1 MKEQLESLLNIIM
14 SAWRFRWAA
23 LLVAASVCAFGVA
36 AVLLFPGRYESQAE
50 IYVDS
55 RSVLRPL
62 LKGLAVTDQ
71 TDDDSD
77 VVREA
82 LLARPTL
89 IRVAQETG
97 LYGRATDAVGT
108 DKLLLRLAQAITIH
122 GDGSTGLYTIA
133 YDDPDAPMAQSVVKA
148 LLETFVANSVGA
160 TRSDTRDAEA
170 FLAQQVATY
179 EQRLSQ
185 AERKLA
191 DFKKRNIDLMPNSG
205 ADYFGRLQAALTQR
219 DKLRMD
225 IAVAMDRRNA
235 LRGKITTDAAPT
247 PGTGARTGTAV
258 AMPTDRE
265 ILAAE
270 ALDARIRSEQA
281 KLNTLLE
288 NYTDRYPTVVSEKG
302 LVKRL
307 QTERQTRF
315 GNVKT
320 TAAEQ
325 SANSLEAVDPV
336 VQDLQVALN
345 NADLQVTTLKAQSQQ
360 VDVQIAQLQKSVTIG
375 PEIEAELA
383 RLTRDY
389 GVNKAE
395 YDALLQRL
403 EAARISNEAD
413 RSEELRFKVLEPPRV
428 PLRPYKPNKR
438 LLLIAVLFAALATG
452 AAVAVVRAMT
462 HPVFYTKAALGSALK
477 LPVIGRVSQ
486 AYSSAQIAARS
497 RESLVYGSAAALLF
511 VIVMVAVL
519 FEFSASQLLQHLIT
533 GGAR

>member
-1 MKEQLESLLNIIM
+1 MKEQLESLLNVVM
-14 SAWRFRWAA
+14 SAWRFRWTA
-23 LLVAASVCAFGVA
+23 LLVAASVCAVGVA
-36 AVLLFPGRYESQAE
+36 AVLLYPGKYESQAE

-71 TDDDSD
+71 AADDSD

-97 LYGRATDAVGT
+97 LYGRAMGALEA

-133 YDDPDAPMAQSVVKA
+133 YDDPNAPMAQSVVKA

-179 EQRLSQ
+179 EQRLSRSE
-185 AERKLA
+185 ERLA
-191 DFKKRNIDLMPNSG
+191 DFKKHNIDLMPNSG

-225 IAVAMDRRNA
+225 VAVAIERRNE
-235 LRGKITTDAAPT
+235 LRGKITSDAS
-247 PGTGARTGTAV
+247 PGTSA

-270 ALDARIRSEQA
+270 ALDARIRQEQA
-281 KLNTLLE
+281 KLSTLLE
-288 NYTDRYPTVVSEKG
+288 NYTEKYPTVVSEKG
-302 LVKRL
+302 LIKRL

-315 GNVKT
+315 GNVNT
-320 TAAEQ
+320 TAATQ
-325 SANSLEAVDPV
+325 SANSLAAVDPV

-345 NADLQVTTLKAQSQQ
+345 NADLEVTTLQAQSQQ
-360 VDVQIAQLQKSVTIG
+360 LDDQIAQLQKSVTIG

-383 RLTRDY
+383 RLTRDS

-438 LLLIAVLFAALATG
+438 LLLMAVLFAALAAG
-452 AAVAVVRAMT
+452 AGVAVVRALT

-486 AYSSAQIAARS
+486 AYSGAQIAARR
-497 RESLVYGSAAALLF
+497 RESVAYGSATALLLL
-511 VIVMVAVL
+511 IVMVLVL
-519 FEFSASQLLQHLIT
+519 FEFSASRLLQHLIAR
-533 GGAR
+533 GAG